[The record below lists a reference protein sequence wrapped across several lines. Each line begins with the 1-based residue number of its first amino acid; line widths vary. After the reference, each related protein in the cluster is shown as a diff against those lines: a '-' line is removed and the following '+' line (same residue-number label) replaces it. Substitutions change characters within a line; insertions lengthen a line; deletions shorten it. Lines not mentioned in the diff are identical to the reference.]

1 MPLISSIAAMPMT
14 TTPEV
19 DRVSVPRVM
28 SPSHLRIA
36 SGHTVHLTAS
46 TLHHTTSLQVV
57 SGLVRVACSNGD
69 QEPLAVKA
77 MTLGF
82 LQAGDHLTLDLLRR
96 SWLHLE
102 AITPVQMASCLDPLP
117 LDGASGLCD
126 WTAALLRIHH
136 LGTSEDRLRALF
148 QLLADRLGRRCGDWV
163 DLPLRLTHDRCAEL
177 IGHNRVTVTRH
188 LSRWRQQGLLD
199 PVGAGSGAMRLSPL
213 LLQDGL
219 PAAPSGT

>member
-1 MPLISSIAAMPMT
+1 MPELERLRVPQVMP
-14 TTPEV
+14 
-19 DRVSVPRVM
+19 S
-28 SPSHLRIA
+28 SHLRIA

-57 SGLVRVACSNGD
+57 SGLVRVSCSSGE

-82 LQAGDHLTLDLLRR
+82 LQAGDHLALDLLRR

-102 AITPVQMASCLDPLP
+102 AITPVQMASCVDPLP

-136 LGTSEDRLRALF
+136 LGASEDRLRALF

-163 DLPLRLTHDRCAEL
+163 ELPLRLTHDRCAEL

-188 LSRWRQQGLLD
+188 LSRWRQQGLFD
-199 PVGAGSGAMRLSPL
+199 PDGAGTGAMRLSPL
-213 LLQDGL
+213 LLHD
-219 PAAPSGT
+219 

>member
-1 MPLISSIAAMPMT
+1 MLT
-14 TTPEV
+14 TTMPEPA
-19 DRVSVPRVM
+19 RLWQPQVM
-28 SPSHLRIA
+28 PSSHLRIA
-36 SGHTVHLTAS
+36 SGHTLHLSAS
-46 TLHHTTSLQVV
+46 TLQHTTSLQVV
-57 SGLVRVACSNGD
+57 SGLLRVACSSGD
-69 QEPLAVKA
+69 QEPQSDTA

-82 LQAGDHLTLDLLRR
+82 LQVGDHLALDLLRR

-102 AITPVQMASCLDPLP
+102 AITPVQLASCLDPLP

-136 LGTSEDRLRALF
+136 LGASQDRLRALF

-188 LSRWRQQGLLD
+188 LSRWRQQGLFEPD
-199 PVGAGSGAMRLSPL
+199 GAPNGAMRLSPL
-213 LLQDGL
+213 LLHD
-219 PAAPSGT
+219 

>member
-1 MPLISSIAAMPMT
+1 MT
-14 TTPEV
+14 TTPDLE
-19 DRVSVPRVM
+19 RLRSPRVLP
-28 SPSHLRIA
+28 SSHLRIA

-46 TLHHTTSLQVV
+46 TLHHTTSLHVV

-82 LQAGDHLTLDLLRR
+82 LQEGDHLNLDLLRR
-96 SWLHLE
+96 SRLHLE
-102 AITPVQMASCLDPLP
+102 AITPVQMASCLDALP
-117 LDGASGLCD
+117 LDGASGLFD

-136 LGTSEDRLRALF
+136 LGASEERLRALF

-163 DLPLRLTHDRCAEL
+163 ELPLRLTHDRCAEL

-188 LSRWRQQGLLD
+188 LSRWRQQGLFD
-199 PVGAGSGAMRLSPL
+199 PEGAVGAAMRVSPL
-213 LLQDGL
+213 LLQDGAL
-219 PAAPSGT
+219 VLTPER

>member
-1 MPLISSIAAMPMT
+1 MLTT
-14 TTPEV
+14 TTPEPV
-19 DRVSVPRVM
+19 FAQSRLGMP
-28 SPSHLRIA
+28 PSHLRIA
-36 SGHTVHLTAS
+36 SGHTVHLSAS
-46 TLHHTTSLQVV
+46 TLQHTTSLQVV
-57 SGLVRVACSNGD
+57 SGLVRVACSSGD

-82 LQAGDHLTLDLLRR
+82 LQAGDHLALDLLRR

-102 AITPVQMASCLDPLP
+102 AITPVQMASCMDLLP
-117 LDGASGLCD
+117 LEGASGLCD

-136 LGTSEDRLRALF
+136 LGASEGRLRALF

-163 DLPLRLTHDRCAEL
+163 ELPLRLTHDRCAEL

-199 PVGAGSGAMRLSPL
+199 ADRAGAMRISPVL
-213 LLQDGL
+213 LHD
-219 PAAPSGT
+219 

>member
-1 MPLISSIAAMPMT
+1 MPEPVRLWQ
-14 TTPEV
+14 
-19 DRVSVPRVM
+19 PRVM
-28 SPSHLRIA
+28 PSSHLRIA
-36 SGHTVHLTAS
+36 SGHTLHLSAT
-46 TLHHTTSLQVV
+46 TLQHTTSLQVV
-57 SGLVRVACSNGD
+57 SGLLRVACSSGD
-69 QEPLAVKA
+69 QEPQSDTA

-82 LQAGDHLTLDLLRR
+82 LQAGDHLALDLLRR

-102 AITPVQMASCLDPLP
+102 AITPVQLASCLDPLP

-136 LGTSEDRLRALF
+136 LGASQDRLRALF

-188 LSRWRQQGLLD
+188 LSRWRQQGLFEPD
-199 PVGAGSGAMRLSPL
+199 GAPNGAMRLSPL
-213 LLQDGL
+213 LLHD
-219 PAAPSGT
+219 